1 MNKATASFLIT
12 GLLVL
17 ANHSYAD
24 SATWSAS
31 PTSNIWNKAAN
42 WVPATVPNGPT
53 DTATFDV
60 SSTTDLTFSAVTEVN
75 GITFDAGASAY
86 TFEVIPPVILTISG
100 TGIVNNSGT
109 TQTFVMRDHAGKRGI
124 ILFTNFAK
132 AGDGNIFMNRGSSF
146 AGNVAAT
153 EFHDNSNAG
162 TSTFVNVAP
171 FADFSGG
178 GLTLFYDHSS
188 AGASTIISE
197 APHGS
202 ILDGGPSETDF
213 YDSSNAGEAT
223 LIAASGHVPADSWG
237 EIDFWDQS
245 TAKNAVITVEGGPD
259 IGILR
264 FNGDSTAA
272 NAFITSGGFLF
283 FYDNSSAGN
292 AVIVL
297 DDGSYASIT
306 GSSSGGTAVFRI
318 LGSATFDMQLH
329 SAPGTSV
336 GSIEGDGT
344 IQLAQS
350 NLTVGTNDQSTTFS
364 GLIEDLSAAGSLTK
378 VGLGTL
384 TLSGTNTYAAG
395 TTVEAGTLVV
405 TNKAASATGKGPVQ
419 VDAGTLGGRGLITGA
434 VTVGTGSGAGAVL
447 APAAGGTKQTTL
459 TMQSALTLQADATYT
474 CTATAK
480 HGRANTDVVVAN
492 GVTINGAAFS
502 FQPDVQGVLQP
513 GLVLTVI
520 SNTAATPIAGT
531 FSNLADGAIIT
542 AHRTNFQA
550 SYEGGDGNDLTL
562 TVVP

>member
-1 MNKATASFLIT
+1 MHMNNKTTASLLIT
-12 GLLVL
+12 GILVF
-17 ANHSYAD
+17 ANRSYAD

-42 WVPATVPNGPT
+42 WVPATVPNGPA

-60 SSTTDLTFSAVTEVN
+60 SSKTDLSFSAVTEVN

-86 TFEVIPPVILTISG
+86 TFEVIPPVILTVSG

-146 AGNVAAT
+146 GGNVAAT

-171 FADFSGG
+171 FAAFSGG

-197 APHGS
+197 APHGE

-259 IGILR
+259 IGVLR

-272 NAFITSGGFLF
+272 NAFITSGGLLD
-283 FYDNSSAGN
+283 FYDNSSLGN
-292 AVIVL
+292 ATVVL
-297 DDGSYASIT
+297 DGKTTGFSSGSFEGNAA
-306 GSSSGGTAVFRI
+306 GGTAVLRI
-318 LGSATFDMQLH
+318 LGAATCDIEAH
-329 SAPGTSV
+329 AAPGMSV

-344 IQLAQS
+344 IQLGQN
-350 NLTVGTNDQSTTFS
+350 NLTIGTNDQSTSFLRIDRRP
-364 GLIEDLSAAGSLTK
+364 GCGRL
-378 VGLGTL
+378 
-384 TLSGTNTYAAG
+384 
-395 TTVEAGTLVV
+395 VE
-405 TNKAASATGKGPVQ
+405 
-419 VDAGTLGGRGLITGA
+419 
-434 VTVGTGSGAGAVL
+434 
-447 APAAGGTKQTTL
+447 
-459 TMQSALTLQADATYT
+459 QSRLWHVHLERCQ
-474 CTATAK
+474 
-480 HGRANTDVVVAN
+480 
-492 GVTINGAAFS
+492 
-502 FQPDVQGVLQP
+502 
-513 GLVLTVI
+513 
-520 SNTAATPIAGT
+520 
-531 FSNLADGAIIT
+531 
-542 AHRTNFQA
+542 
-550 SYEGGDGNDLTL
+550 
-562 TVVP
+562 